1 MGQYRAMLR
10 IIFQSGYI
18 WQKAPPLSFF
28 RNTMANKNDYYCLFP
43 TFEKKRDIFSQKID
57 NKFLVSNAY
66 QTSAS
71 MPRRKM

>member
-43 TFEKKRDIFSQKID
+43 TFEKKTGYFQSENR
-57 NKFLVSNAY
+57 
-66 QTSAS
+66 
-71 MPRRKM
+71 